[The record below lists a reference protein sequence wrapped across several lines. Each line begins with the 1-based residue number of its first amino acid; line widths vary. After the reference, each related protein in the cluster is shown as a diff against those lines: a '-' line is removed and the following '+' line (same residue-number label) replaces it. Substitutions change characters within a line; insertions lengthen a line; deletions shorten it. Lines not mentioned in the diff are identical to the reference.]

1 MDNSVDRLFSVFKTA
16 SRGMSVQRRQ
26 LMVSSENI
34 ANANTTRVEG
44 REGPYRPKMLR
55 TSVGEGSKDFRAKF
69 DKSRLTLRLT
79 RNEHMEKNNA
89 MNLSGQQPEN
99 LGPEDEVV
107 EVEQYRYEYDPAHP
121 DADENGMVKYPDLD
135 MVEEMTKMVSANR
148 LYEANLAV
156 VEAEKQ
162 VIRQALQ
169 L

>member
-1 MDNSVDRLFSVFKTA
+1 MNIDRLFSVFKTA
-16 SRGMSVQRRQ
+16 SSGMNAQRRQ
-26 LMVSSENI
+26 IMVSSENI

-44 REGPYRPKMLR
+44 REGPYRPKQVTLSQNNNTESFREKFHR
-55 TSVGEGSKDFRAKF
+55 TQLD
-69 DKSRLTLRLT
+69 LNLT
-79 RNEHMEKNNA
+79 RIEHME
-89 MNLSGQQPEN
+89 SPEPGQQGKQPQD
-99 LGPEDEVV
+99 LGPNAEVI
-107 EVEQYRYEYDPAHP
+107 EKEQFRYEYDPKHP

-135 MVEEMTKMVSANR
+135 LVEEMTKMVSANR